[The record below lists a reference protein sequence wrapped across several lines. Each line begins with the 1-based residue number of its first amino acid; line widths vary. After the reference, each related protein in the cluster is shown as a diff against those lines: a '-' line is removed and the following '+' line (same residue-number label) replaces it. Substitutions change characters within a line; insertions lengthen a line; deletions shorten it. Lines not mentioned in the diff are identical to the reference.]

1 MEVVTAGDTCKG
13 VVLVFDG
20 VGEVL
25 RHTAQEVG
33 RLFVIVECCHEW
45 ECINKHSHGVPHL
58 DITSAVRHGND
69 RYQVFA
75 YVTSKCDE
83 ACTEID
89 SSRRNAVFLGKCL
102 DCLNVCLGKHA
113 LLEM

>member
-1 MEVVTAGDTCKG
+1 MEVVTAGDTCKR

-20 VGEVL
+20 VREVL

-45 ECINKHSHGVPHL
+45 ECINEHSHGVPHL

-69 RYQVFA
+69 
-75 YVTSKCDE
+75 
-83 ACTEID
+83 
-89 SSRRNAVFLGKCL
+89 
-102 DCLNVCLGKHA
+102 
-113 LLEM
+113 